1 MFTHLTALEN
11 VMIGLIKVKKLSR
24 QEALRIAKEALL
36 SVGITE
42 DLWNK
47 YPAQLSGGQQQRVA
61 IARAIAMQPRLLLLD
76 ESTSAL
82 DLELTVE
89 VLGSREAFEEQ
100 SYDDHS
106 NSRAWFRY
114 KGCR

>member
-1 MFTHLTALEN
+1 LFTHLTALEN

-47 YPAQLSGGQQQRVA
+47 YPA
-61 IARAIAMQPRLLLLD
+61 
-76 ESTSAL
+76 
-82 DLELTVE
+82 
-89 VLGSREAFEEQ
+89 
-100 SYDDHS
+100 
-106 NSRAWFRY
+106 
-114 KGCR
+114 